1 MAGPN
6 LEDTISGMHPLRPH
20 NETWAK
26 MPDIPIPNQNAGLP
40 GYGQEENHRGADCH
54 EMERGAF
61 RNDLMQIHLGLD
73 SKNVQQ

>member
-26 MPDIPIPNQNAGLP
+26 CGIFQFQSNQGLP
-40 GYGQEENHRGADCH
+40 GCGQEENHRGADCH

-61 RNDLMQIHLGLD
+61 RNHLKQIHLGLD